1 MRTEAPAIE
10 PVRSRGRTGR
20 WWVYLTVAAA
30 TALVVGANAHLLYA
44 ALGSQPDCVTH
55 LKVGH
60 GQPGAFRAAD
70 PAC

>member
-1 MRTEAPAIE
+1 MTPRAAAGAE
-10 PVRSRGRTGR
+10 RSRDRPSR
-20 WWVYLTVAAA
+20 WWVYLVLAAA
-30 TALVVGANAHLLYA
+30 TVLVVGANAHLLYA
-44 ALGSQPDCVTH
+44 AIDSQPDCVTH